1 MDKNIIEVDIDSLLE
16 NLPIY
21 KDLVQYINALDPSE
35 IVRIAMAYIRV
46 STDDQTEYS
55 PEAQL
60 EDIIKFCIA
69 NKMMLPKDFIFIENG
84 ISGRRADKRVAFQ
97 RMISKASDK
106 PKPCNVILVHKFD
119 RFARNREES
128 VVYKSKLRKKL
139 GIDVVA
145 VKEPLP
151 EDKKMALIMESQ
163 LETMGEYYS
172 LNLADEVLKGLRK
185 KADRGEHI
193 GRPPFGYIKVIKE
206 IIKERIGGK
215 IKERIIREL
224 VIEPSEAKVVQL
236 IFDRYCNKTSLIDIV
251 REVNSLG
258 VKTKNGKEFDDRA
271 IKWILNNP
279 IYIGDVRWTE
289 GGMGRNWNNEDTIR
303 RKSTHE
309 PIITIEVW
317 NKAQELLRE
326 SVAIYSKRA
335 KQQVK
340 HEHWL
345 RGLIKCDSCGYQLV
359 KNNKAFQCCGY
370 TKGKCSVSHS
380 ITVSK
385 VENALLEQLKNDFE
399 NKPINIEISPSRVD
413 YSSEISIVKAQIKKI
428 ETKEERV
435 KLAYENGIDTL
446 EEYKANKERLS
457 NDKKMYEKKLKEIIK
472 ENNTD
477 NVKEEI
483 FKHCGKVY
491 EILSDPSVSENDKY
505 IAVHHLIDKIIY
517 DKPNQALVIY
527 YK

>member
-236 IFDRYCNKTSLIDIV
+236 IFDRYF
-251 REVNSLG
+251 
-258 VKTKNGKEFDDRA
+258 TKK
-271 IKWILNNP
+271 
-279 IYIGDVRWTE
+279 
-289 GGMGRNWNNEDTIR
+289 
-303 RKSTHE
+303 
-309 PIITIEVW
+309 
-317 NKAQELLRE
+317 
-326 SVAIYSKRA
+326 
-335 KQQVK
+335 
-340 HEHWL
+340 
-345 RGLIKCDSCGYQLV
+345 
-359 KNNKAFQCCGY
+359 
-370 TKGKCSVSHS
+370 
-380 ITVSK
+380 
-385 VENALLEQLKNDFE
+385 
-399 NKPINIEISPSRVD
+399 
-413 YSSEISIVKAQIKKI
+413 YSS
-428 ETKEERV
+428 
-435 KLAYENGIDTL
+435 
-446 EEYKANKERLS
+446 
-457 NDKKMYEKKLKEIIK
+457 
-472 ENNTD
+472 
-477 NVKEEI
+477 
-483 FKHCGKVY
+483 F
-491 EILSDPSVSENDKY
+491 
-505 IAVHHLIDKIIY
+505 
-517 DKPNQALVIY
+517 
-527 YK
+527 